1 MGAGN
6 GIDRD
11 QEGARRPTWA
21 RAAQIH
27 APVRGGARL
36 RVVPRGERVVG
47 VDSGLCGVVLDL
59 QGTAD
64 ELVPV
69 YGVGLSLRDDL
80 VFRVVVVVGIER
92 TTGPASRAGE
102 RRARRRVIRTLLEVD
117 RAHARRSDDVRRG
130 R

>member
-47 VDSGLCGVVLDL
+47 VDSGLGGVVLDL

-64 ELVPV
+64 ALVPV
-69 YGVGLSLRDDL
+69 YGAGPSPRADL
-80 VFRVVVVVGIER
+80 LFRVGVVVGLGR
-92 TTGPASRAGE
+92 HTGPALRA
-102 RRARRRVIRTLLEVD
+102 
-117 RAHARRSDDVRRG
+117 
-130 R
+130 